1 MNYSN
6 NEDKQELITIQIGNF
21 SNFIGAH
28 FWNIQEENYQY
39 SKREQSQYEIEP
51 EMLFRSNINSET
63 FDKDIKYTPRL
74 LLFDFKS
81 NFGSMNSDGKVLKQ
95 TSKNID
101 NNDILNSGS
110 GGSSVNKI
118 IKQSTG
124 KPIDRENTLIDNSNV
139 DFEYWSDYLNVD
151 YNSRGL
157 ISIPDSLLNIGSQ
170 VSGSANGLIYDD
182 GFDMFESN
190 YEYVTDIYQDNL
202 RRMIEECDNLSG
214 FQCLIDTDGIWGG
227 VSTSVLSHIQD
238 EYSSKVISTWASTNY
253 NHQIDLGNEESIDE
267 RIYNSSKT
275 IQSIA
280 PSSGTGLTDLFIP
293 LSCQRW
299 WSTNKGIMTP
309 LGSSINKSKYQTS
322 AEIAASIDTATL
334 YYRSNY
340 SSQTLSS
347 FVSHL
352 TSSPSRKLCVL
363 SSSFPNRLQEFG
375 FTYSSSKYSREPT
388 FPNQPLYSHPLMN
401 YLSPRIEQP
410 VNLSTSSSNPLT
422 EIISLRGID
431 IFKSIDHHHD
441 RSELL
446 NNYDKISSLFK
457 IYLSNSYNG
466 HGRSVL
472 NRSIVNIV
480 QPFIMKKNH
489 FPVLSNN
496 KNKNNNNQNE
506 NNNINNNSIEENQEI
521 IENPN
526 TILTH
531 LQNTNLI
538 HPFIQYLNQGY
549 KQIVQSK
556 RMKRLT
562 IDQDSFAET
571 IEILNYLSDSYQE

>member
-39 SKREQSQYEIEP
+39 SKKEQLQYEIEP
-51 EMLFRSNINSET
+51 EMLFRSNVNSET
-63 FDKDIKYTPRL
+63 LDKDIKYTPRI

-81 NFGSMNSDGKVLKQ
+81 NFGSMNGDGKVIRQ
-95 TSKNID
+95 TSKNIE
-101 NNDILNSGS
+101 NNDLLS
-110 GGSSVNKI
+110 GGDGVNTI

-124 KPIDRENTLIDNSNV
+124 KPIDRENTSIDNSNV

-151 YNSRGL
+151 YNGRGL
-157 ISIPDSLLNIGSQ
+157 IAIPDSLLNIGSQ
-170 VSGSANGLIYDD
+170 VSGGLIYDD

-190 YEYVTDIYQDNL
+190 YEYVADLYQDNL

-238 EYSSKVISTWASTNY
+238 EYSSKVISTFASTEY
-253 NHQIDLGNEESIDE
+253 NTQIELANEESIDE
-267 RIYNSSKT
+267 RVYNSSKT

-280 PSSGTGLTDLFIP
+280 PSNGTGLTDLFVP

-299 WSTNKGIMTP
+299 WSQQPTTKGI
-309 LGSSINKSKYQTS
+309 LGNFINKTKYQTS

-340 SSQTLSS
+340 RSQTLAS

-363 SSSFPNRLQEFG
+363 STSFPNRLEDFG
-375 FTYSSSKYSREPT
+375 FTYSSSLYGREPT
-388 FPNQPLYSHPLMN
+388 FPKQPLYSHPLMN
-401 YLSPRIEQP
+401 YLSPRVQH
-410 VNLSTSSSNPLT
+410 TTTAQSNPLT

-431 IFKSIDHHHD
+431 IFKSIDEND
-441 RSELL
+441 RLELQ
-446 NNYDKISSLFK
+446 NNYEKISSLFK

-480 QPFIMKKNH
+480 QPLTMKKNH
-489 FPVLSNN
+489 FPILSNKF
-496 KNKNNNNQNE
+496 KNINNIDNNN
-506 NNNINNNSIEENQEI
+506 NNNINQEKQES

-562 IDQDSFAET
+562 IDQDSFVET
-571 IEILNYLSDSYQE
+571 IEILNYLSDSYLE